1 MKNLGVYILYF
12 SILILGCAGS
22 SLAQNTIKWNG
33 GKFNYLDKDKKK
45 QGSWVF
51 FDENGYVRL
60 SCEYENDKII
70 SPIFFYEN
78 SDTVFVRFPK
88 KGDVETF
95 IAYDKDEPIP
105 GNFVYTSDSTFNV
118 ELETDA
124 APGKHIIQLISKYQ
138 KMEIEPVYMFG
149 QKKMKD
155 YLHANFS
162 ASNFVFNKK
171 INAVL
176 TISPS
181 GIVSD
186 VEFPKDK
193 NDLSANEE
201 RELYVIYSKMP
212 RWQPF
217 FQEAGTKSVKVLIT
231 ENHNTIT
238 F

>member
-1 MKNLGVYILYF
+1 MKKLGAYILYF
-12 SILILGCAGS
+12 SILILGGAS
-22 SLAQNTIKWNG
+22 SSMAQNTINWNG
-33 GKFNYLDKDKKK
+33 EKFNHLDKHKKK

-51 FDENGYVRL
+51 FDESGYARL
-60 SCEYENDKII
+60 SCEYENDKVV

-88 KGDVETF
+88 KGNEETF
-95 IAYDKDEPIP
+95 IVYGKDDVPVA

-118 ELETDA
+118 ELEA
-124 APGKHIIQLISKYQ
+124 AVSNEMIQLIRKYQ
-138 KMEIEPVYMFG
+138 KMEVGPVYMFG

-155 YLHANFS
+155 YIHANFS
-162 ASNFVFNKK
+162 SSNLVFNKK

-176 TISPS
+176 TINPS

-193 NDLSANEE
+193 NDLSSNEE

-212 RWQPF
+212 RWQPY
-217 FQEAGTKSVKVLIT
+217 FQEAGTKSIKVLIT
-231 ENHNTIT
+231 DNFNTFT